1 MTVLLPEL
9 EQVRVVVDR
18 ETRDRHIAAMR
29 AAMSETASPRFRR
42 RRFLAVAVALILLLP
57 VLTLAA
63 RDAVPGDFLYPV
75 KVALDPVTDALGWRA
90 GAESRIGEV
99 EVMVDR
105 RMDNALIREHAD
117 LAIDRLVAEERA
129 IEERLALVA
138 RLENATDGLEGM
150 GPVRSRLDN
159 LVDELRWAP
168 GKDPAPAGSDH
179 ERTSTTSASRDD
191 ASSEATSTTRPADD
205 ADSRRDRGDR
215 P

>member
-1 MTVLLPEL
+1 MTALFPEL
-9 EQVRVVVDR
+9 DQVRVVVDR
-18 ETRDRHIAAMR
+18 GTRDRHIDAMR
-29 AAMSETASPRFRR
+29 AAISETASPRSRR
-42 RRFLAVAVALILLLP
+42 RRFLVVAVALMLLMP

-75 KVALDPVTDALGWRA
+75 KMALDPVTDALGLRA

-99 EVMVDR
+99 EAMVDR
-105 RMDNALIREHAD
+105 RMDTALIRKHAD

-138 RLENATDGLEGM
+138 RLERATDGLEGM
-150 GPVRSRLDN
+150 GPVRSRLDT
-159 LVDELRWAP
+159 LVDELKVAP
-168 GKDPAPAGSDH
+168 DEGPPRAGSDQ
-179 ERTSTTSASRDD
+179 EQTSTTVTSRDD
-191 ASSEATSTTRPADD
+191 FSSETTTTTRSADD